1 MHTRMW
7 SKVGFTGIKLD
18 MSKAYDRVEW
28 AFLEAIMRRMGFSA
42 RWIDLIMGCIRTV
55 SYAVL
60 VNGQPVGS
68 IKPTHG
74 IRQGDPLSPYL
85 FLLCAERLSSL
96 LSLAEEKGMITSVP
110 ISKARPRLSHLF
122 FADDGLLFCKSN
134 LVEWRRILRILE
146 IYENASGQKI
156 NMEKTSIFFSRS
168 TSQDKRME
176 ISQLSGSCAI
186 QQYDKYLGLLT
197 LVGKSRTQA
206 FKSIKDKVWNCLHNW
221 KNKFLSQARKE
232 ILIKAVVQA
241 IPTYCMSVFQLPRSL
256 CKELHNMMQRFWWG
270 HKENQRKIPWMSWEC
285 IGISKADGGLG
296 FRDLISFNKALLAKQ
311 IWRLLQNPNS
321 LAAHIIGAKYYPSGT
336 VLEAKLG
343 NRPSFAWRSIMA
355 AQSTLK
361 QGLTWRVGNGR
372 DIKVWGDQWIDNNPN
387 FIYDPISKVCAGGEC
402 KGCKSY

>member
-1 MHTRMW
+1 MW
-7 SKVGFTGIKLD
+7 SKVGFMGIKLD

-55 SYAVL
+55 SYVVL

-68 IKPTHG
+68 IKLTHG

-176 ISQLSGSCAI
+176 ISQLSRSCAT

-197 LVGKSRTQA
+197 LVGKSKTQA

-241 IPTYCMSVFQLPRSL
+241 IPTYCMSVFQLPRNL

-296 FRDLISFNKALLAKQ
+296 FRDLISFSKALLAKQ

-361 QGLTWRVGNGR
+361 QGLT
-372 DIKVWGDQWIDNNPN
+372 
-387 FIYDPISKVCAGGEC
+387 
-402 KGCKSY
+402 